1 MYHDAERRLGELR
14 AFNEMKGPMFK
25 VKHDPRVTP
34 TGIKLRRRH
43 LDELPQFWNV
53 LKGEMS
59 LVGTRPPTQD
69 EVAQYRDVHRRRLS
83 MKPGL
88 TGLWQLNGNRGV
100 SDFEDVVRLDCE
112 YIDNWSLGL
121 DLRIILQTIK
131 KVLRADAW

>member
-1 MYHDAERRLGELR
+1 MYHDAERRLAELR

-59 LVGTRPPTQD
+59 LVGTRPPMPD

-88 TGLWQLNGNRGV
+88 TGLVAAQR
-100 SDFEDVVRLDCE
+100 
-112 YIDNWSLGL
+112 
-121 DLRIILQTIK
+121 QP
-131 KVLRADAW
+131 AA